1 MGQPTR
7 SPYFT
12 QPIILLGRTRFS
24 DFMYEH
30 FLSGYK
36 RFVYGR
42 RHALPGI
49 ALLRLASDDPRRF
62 QNLVAEQCRFHEINI

>member
-1 MGQPTR
+1 MC
-7 SPYFT
+7 
-12 QPIILLGRTRFS
+12 
-24 DFMYEH
+24 EH

-49 ALLRLASDDPRRF
+49 ALLRLASDDPIRF